1 MNLSS
6 WTNWLILGVG
16 TLVTSLVF
24 AILYW
29 RWAFRRTMS
38 LRALEGALQG
48 INEEDL
54 PWEQLLQLLRQRGK
68 ELAESG
74 TPPEED
80 LPPEE
85 LLKLLLSRLPSMPGR
100 GQAPVMLPPEEEDF
114 LAANPDRRTSRRRWG
129 NPTEIFLNSPLWS
142 KQLHGLVINRS
153 LTGLAIFIDMEIQ
166 AGTFLKVRSVEAPYY
181 VPWVEIEVKYTKKA
195 GRNFIMGCQYR
206 AEVPWNV
213 RVWFG

>member
-1 MNLSS
+1 VNFSS

-24 AILYW
+24 ALLYW
-29 RWAFRRTMS
+29 RWTGWRR
-38 LRALEGALQG
+38 LGGRRLAGVGVEGLSD
-48 INEEDL
+48 EDL
-54 PWEQLLQLLRQRGK
+54 PWEDLLQLLRQRGK

-74 TPPEED
+74 AAPQDD

-85 LLKLLLSRLPSMPGR
+85 LLKLLLSRLPS
-100 GQAPVMLPPEEEDF
+100 LPARATAQLPQEDADF

-129 NPTEIFLNSPLWS
+129 NPTEIFVNSPLWS

-153 LTGLAIFIDMEIQ
+153 VTGLAIFIDVEIQ
-166 AGTFLKVRSVEAPYY
+166 EGTFLKVRSVEAPYY
-181 VPWVEIEVKYTKKA
+181 VPWVDVEVKYSKKT
-195 GRNFIMGCQYR
+195 GRNYIMGCQFR
-206 AEVPWNV
+206 FEIPWNV